1 MTWPRPNK
9 WSVVRVGVVFIPVI
23 ALGLTTGETW
33 IVNIGT
39 FTLMYAGLATA
50 WNLVGGYTGY
60 ITLGNVSFFGIG
72 AYALALPVFHIGSV
86 GSGWWPFAL
95 VPLIGIGAG
104 LVSVP
109 IGWVAYRTR
118 DISFIIVTITSVI
131 ILQYLA
137 VNLRSFTGGPQ
148 GVSLPLPP
156 FAPGTYERVFFFAM
170 LAIYALS
177 VAVCWYARNSRLG
190 LMMFAVRDDEDK
202 ARGIGIN
209 VGVPKMVAFA
219 VSAGL
224 SAMIGAVWA
233 YYLSNVYPSFAFDA
247 EFLSVAIVLVAFLGG
262 TGTLWGPTVGAFIL
276 IPAQQYLAYSL
287 GASQLYL
294 IGYAAVFIAV
304 MLTLRRGVVPSI
316 TDWISRRKRGRL
328 PSGPRAGLI
337 EPSAFAGN
345 EMARP

>member
-1 MTWPRPNK
+1 MSSRATK
-9 WSVVRVGVVFIPVI
+9 WSVVRVAVVFVPLIV
-23 ALGLTTGETW
+23 LGLSSGETW

-50 WNLVGGYTGY
+50 WNLIGGYTGY
-60 ITLGNVSFFGIG
+60 VTLGNVAFFGLG
-72 AYALALPVFHIGSV
+72 AYAISLPIVHLGSV
-86 GSGWWPFAL
+86 GSGWWPFLL
-95 VPLIGIGAG
+95 VPVIGVGVG

-109 IGWVAYRTR
+109 IGWIAYRTR

-148 GVSLPLPP
+148 GLSLPLPP
-156 FAPGTYERVFFFAM
+156 FAPGTYERIFFFAM
-170 LAIYALS
+170 FVIYALS
-177 VAVCWYARNSRLG
+177 LAICWYARNSRLG
-190 LMMFAVRDDEDK
+190 LMMFAIRDDEDK

-209 VGVPKMVAFA
+209 VNVPKLVAFG
-219 VSAGL
+219 VSAAI

-262 TGTLWGPTVGAFIL
+262 TGTLWGPSVGAFIL

-294 IGYAAVFIAV
+294 IGYAAVFIGV

-316 TDWISRRKRGRL
+316 TDWLSRRRRGRV
-328 PSGPRAGLI
+328 PADPPAGSI
-337 EPSAFAGN
+337 EPAAFVGDQ
-345 EMARP
+345 MVRP